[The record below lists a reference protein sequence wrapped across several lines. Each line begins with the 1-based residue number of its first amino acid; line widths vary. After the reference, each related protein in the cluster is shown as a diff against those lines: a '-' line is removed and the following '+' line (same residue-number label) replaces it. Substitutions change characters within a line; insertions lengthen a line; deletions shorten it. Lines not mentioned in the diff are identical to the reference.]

1 MRSQVLQGAAS
12 SGFFESLLCWL
23 HLIGLSVYHECCVE
37 SVMGNALAIGVAA
50 AFILSSV
57 IMVETVLVYFR
68 CGFTLMVVRVENEG
82 LCMSFYMLQFV
93 ARGLIFARTPY
104 SLL

>member
-37 SVMGNALAIGVAA
+37 SVMGNALAIGVACC
-50 AFILSSV
+50 LYT
-57 IMVETVLVYFR
+57 EQR
-68 CGFTLMVVRVENEG
+68 HHG
-82 LCMSFYMLQFV
+82 
-93 ARGLIFARTPY
+93 
-104 SLL
+104 